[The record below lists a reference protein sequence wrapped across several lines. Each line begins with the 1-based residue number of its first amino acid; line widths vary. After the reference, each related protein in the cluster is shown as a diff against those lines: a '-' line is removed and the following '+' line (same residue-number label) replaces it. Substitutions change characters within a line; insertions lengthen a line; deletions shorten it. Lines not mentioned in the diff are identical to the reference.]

1 MKFIKF
7 EKLIRWKRNSSG
19 TLYLQVLQLLPNS
32 DKASWVSY
40 TQATHKRQDYQM
52 PGVATS
58 KGFATAQ
65 KYLSLGYKYVN
76 FEENY
81 ND

>member
-1 MKFIKF
+1 MKF

-19 TLYLQVLQLLPNS
+19 NLFLEVLQMLPNS

-40 TQATHKRQDYQM
+40 TQATHTRPDYQM
-52 PGVATS
+52 PGIKMS

-65 KYLSLGYKYVN
+65 RYLSLGYKYVK
-76 FEENY
+76 FEEDY
-81 ND
+81 GS

>member
-1 MKFIKF
+1 MKF
-7 EKLIRWKRNSSG
+7 ERLIRWKRDSSG
-19 TLYLQVLQLLPNS
+19 NLFLQVLQLLPNS
-32 DKASWVSY
+32 EDKASWVSY
-40 TQATHKRQDYQM
+40 TQATHKKPDYQM
-52 PGVATS
+52 PGVTMS

-65 KYLSLGYKYVN
+65 RYLSLGYKYVK

>member
-1 MKFIKF
+1 MNKVRQ
-7 EKLIRWKRNSSG
+7 KLIRWKRGSDG
-19 TLYLQVLQLLPNS
+19 YLFLQVLQTNS
-32 DKASWVSY
+32 ENKATWVSY
-40 TQATHKRQDYQM
+40 TQATHKKPEFQI
-52 PGVATS
+52 PGVRNS

-65 KYLSLGYKYVN
+65 EYLRLGYSYVK

>member
-1 MKFIKF
+1 MKF
-7 EKLIRWKRNSSG
+7 EKLIRWKRDASG
-19 TLYLQVLQLLPNS
+19 HLFLEVLQLLPNS

-40 TQATHKRQDYQM
+40 TQATHKKPDYQM
-52 PGVATS
+52 PGIATS

-65 KYLSLGYKYVN
+65 RYLQLGYKYVK

-81 ND
+81 DD

>member
-1 MKFIKF
+1 MKF

-19 TLYLQVLQLLPNS
+19 NLFLEVLQLLPNS
-32 DKASWVSY
+32 DKASWVNY
-40 TQATHKRQDYQM
+40 TQATHKQPDYQM
-52 PGVATS
+52 PGVTMS

-65 KYLSLGYKYVN
+65 KYLKLGYQYVK

-81 ND
+81 AD